1 LLRLKRCR
9 RCAGLKILSLK
20 VYVEIVVIIFVGFVG
35 GLLIK
40 RGLRWELLK
49 KGGRGKGVPSSTCE
63 WYM

>member
-1 LLRLKRCR
+1 LKRLTICR
-9 RCAGLKILSLK
+9 RCVGLKILYLK
-20 VYVEIVVIIFVGFVG
+20 VYVGTVDIIFVGFVG

-49 KGGRGKGVPSSTCE
+49 KGGRGKGVRSSTCE